1 MLKVEWLYSISGT
14 QHNSGSCCM
23 IHNLPLG
30 EVVQIIPGVETTV
43 AMNEIQTEFLRK
55 SIYVVSPSWEVEE

>member
-14 QHNSGSCCM
+14 QYNSGSCCM

-30 EVVQIIPGVETTV
+30 EVVQIIPGVKTTV
-43 AMNEIQTEFLRK
+43 AMNEIQTKFLRK
-55 SIYVVSPSWEVEE
+55 NIYVVSPSWEEEE

>member
-1 MLKVEWLYSISGT
+1 
-14 QHNSGSCCM
+14 M

-55 SIYVVSPSWEVEE
+55 SIYVVSPS